1 MWTHHL
7 ESKEKHRHSYPM
19 LGLIVNCSWQ
29 PSILFLFCFLWLT
42 SYFEILI
49 CWHHFNS
56 IPKVTQSW
64 KHLIFWAKYPSL
76 QFTAHLF
83 LPSQSVE
90 LNLLN
95 GVHQMFTAM
104 FLNNDVTWWAHLKKS
119 YRLKKLR
126 TRSHPSCRH
135 LHCEKGYNKQI
146 KICQLNI
153 QMKAGMLL
161 EISSVR

>member
-1 MWTHHL
+1 MATF
-7 ESKEKHRHSYPM
+7 
-19 LGLIVNCSWQ
+19 NCFSLLFSLAHKSL
-29 PSILFLFCFLWLT
+29 SI
-42 SYFEILI
+42 EILI

-64 KHLIFWAKYPSL
+64 KHLFFWAKHPSQ

-104 FLNNDVTWWAHLKKS
+104 FRNNDVTWWAHLNKKN
-119 YRLKKLR
+119 YRFKNLMR
-126 TRSHPSCRH
+126 RSHPSCRH
-135 LHCEKGYNKQI
+135 LPCEKGYNKQI
-146 KICQLNI
+146 KICQPNI
-153 QMKAGMLL
+153 EMKAGMLL